1 MNLNDN
7 ENENENDELI
17 VSSNISTPTSSDG
30 NLYQSLG
37 FGSIIKL
44 LDDKKIEN
52 MNISLINPVNE
63 VFLDHSSRESFFLS
77 SENNGD
83 FVSNPGE
90 LNPRPFYAVE
100 IKKSDDLSD
109 YLLNNGP
116 ENYIKQP
123 LKGNDNKMN
132 NNGNPFQRKKD
143 NPLFWST
150 ASGVEKKFEMLT
162 IDTSRKNIG
171 DKDKDLLKQE
181 MKKDIAKLIFQKDIQ
196 IDSSKVEQIHKMK
209 TEGPARGR
217 KDNPLFYSTVLA
229 ANKIEAVPR
238 NDTVFEEFLLP
249 RTVTKILEDEKE
261 NIRIVENHI
270 TQEKYKV
277 SIDMDQ
283 IMNDI
288 DEVLHQQRMLI
299 QARLDNYFE
308 KYKRNYLV
316 LKEKVLT
323 FKEKAKSVYN
333 KEYDLMAST
342 TSRDGMQQTFHPL
355 LQGIQFYKITN
366 EADAIAKGVSSMNKF
381 KEEICNLQANTNAIN
396 REVGKRLLLY
406 LSDEVSKQ
414 TEHRPLYNNGET
426 LQLSFIETKDNII
439 RFVKDQLKD
448 YSQDMIYIEEPEDLS
463 SVFAFPKIEAAI
475 SDDHLSVIGDSE
487 RLINLNMS
495 VEKIVHLNND
505 QEGKYTCLNSIQPE
519 VVAIGTEQGY
529 VKFYNYVNDTN
540 IGCFQGQGGP
550 VTALTTMKVQLPDIS
565 KYFLVDFKVLFLI

>member
-1 MNLNDN
+1 MEIDTK
-7 ENENENDELI
+7 
-17 VSSNISTPTSSDG
+17 NI
-30 NLYQSLG
+30 
-37 FGSIIKL
+37 
-44 LDDKKIEN
+44 
-52 MNISLINPVNE
+52 
-63 VFLDHSSRESFFLS
+63 
-77 SENNGD
+77 
-83 FVSNPGE
+83 
-90 LNPRPFYAVE
+90 
-100 IKKSDDLSD
+100 
-109 YLLNNGP
+109 
-116 ENYIKQP
+116 
-123 LKGNDNKMN
+123 N
-132 NNGNPFQRKKD
+132 NNGNAPHRKKD
-143 NPLFWST
+143 NLLFWST
-150 ASGVEKKFEMLT
+150 VSGIEKKFDSLSV
-162 IDTSRKNIG
+162 DTSQKSIG
-171 DKDKDLLKQE
+171 YTDKDLYKQE
-181 MKKDIAKLIFQKDIQ
+181 MKKDIAKLILQNDIQ
-196 IDSSKVEQIHKMK
+196 LNLNKVEQIYKKK
-209 TEGPARGR
+209 TEGPTRDK

-229 ANKIEAVPR
+229 AANKIEAVPR
-238 NDTVFEEFLLP
+238 NDTIFEEFLLP
-249 RTVTKILEDEKE
+249 RSVTKILEDEKE

-288 DEVLHQQRMLI
+288 GEVLHQQRLLI
-299 QARLDNYFE
+299 EARLDNYFE

-366 EADAIAKGVSSMNKF
+366 EVDAIAKGVSSMNKF
-381 KEEICNLQANTNAIN
+381 KEEICNLQANTNTIN

-439 RFVKDQLKD
+439 HFVKDQLKD

-475 SDDHLSVIGDSE
+475 SDDQLSVIGDSE
-487 RLINLNMS
+487 RLINLNMF

-505 QEGKYTCLNSIQPE
+505 QEGKYTCLHSIQPE
-519 VVAIGTEQGY
+519 VVAVGTEQGY

-540 IGCFQGQGGP
+540 FGCFQGQGGP

-565 KYFLVDFKVLFLI
+565 NYFLIDFKFYF